1 MERTADTPPVPE
13 EDEPIPFINN
23 RLFVE
28 FYIPPPPSET
38 TDTESS
44 ESDST
49 TQDSGFEINGLN
61 STMNIFDVS
70 ERIINGSS
78 HNKGKSR
85 KGGDASRVI
94 DLRRVIDESQDSPT
108 DSDSSGAEAE
118 KDKQSRV
125 AHPEPWSSAQQTNP
139 SIPNPTMRKTNRNKS
154 FAPRR
159 AFSADAVTDSS
170 TSVVTIPQPSSLP
183 DSAAD
188 HALDSPPQPPK
199 KDTPEGK
206 KLSPIP
212 EVISPQSVQN
222 EASVEK
228 SSEVVL
234 VHSSPEKMPP
244 LSPKRSRSP
253 FHSPNQSEEHS
264 PQPTHRSHSSSRS
277 PQSEEHSPRSQEH
290 ISLSQRIMSP
300 RIDSSELH
308 AHHLLHDSSL
318 GFVHGLPLGIDDTMY
333 RGHPSTSMISPLT
346 PRDSVHDDG
355 DTGVVVR
362 MRNYNQ
368 ENNAM
373 STTPLPDGLE
383 LSDNESQWSFH
394 QASRLS
400 DSPLPHDSLASHNGT
415 LSSGEMTPT
424 PSPSRVL
431 DDKPARDYPPTPFS
445 GGRSD
450 DARPHP
456 PLTHSFSEGDK
467 LPQEHPRRFS
477 RSGRLSYPMMSPLLL
492 SHEESGRSRASD
504 KEADVKE
511 EEEEEEAGGE
521 KKLRRVGRFGK
532 SSLIEDVRERQ

>member
-13 EDEPIPFINN
+13 EDESTSFINN

-49 TQDSGFEINGLN
+49 TQDSGFEIDGLN
-61 STMNIFDVS
+61 STMSIFAVS

-78 HNKGKSR
+78 HSKGKSR
-85 KGGDASRVI
+85 KGGDNSRVI
-94 DLRRVIDESQDSPT
+94 DLRCVIDESQDSPT
-108 DSDSSGAEAE
+108 DSDSSATEAE
-118 KDKQSRV
+118 KDKQNRV
-125 AHPEPWSSAQQTNP
+125 AHPEIWSPVQQTSP
-139 SIPNPTMRKTNRNKS
+139 YIPNPTLRKTNRNKS

-159 AFSADAVTDSS
+159 AFSADAATDSS
-170 TSVVTIPQPSSLP
+170 TSVVAIPQPSSLP

-188 HALDSPPQPPK
+188 HALESPPQPPK

-234 VHSSPEKMPP
+234 VHSSPEKTPP

-264 PQPTHRSHSSSRS
+264 PQPPHRSHSSSRS
-277 PQSEEHSPRSQEH
+277 PQSEDHSPRSQEH

-300 RIDSSELH
+300 RIESSELH
-308 AHHLLHDSSL
+308 AHHLLHESSL

-333 RGHPSTSMISPLT
+333 RGHPSASMISPLT
-346 PRDSVHDDG
+346 PRDSAHDED
-355 DTGVVVR
+355 DSGVVVR

-373 STTPLPDGLE
+373 STTPLPDGLR
-383 LSDNESQWSFH
+383 LSDNDSQWSFH
-394 QASRLS
+394 QAPRLS

-415 LSSGEMTPT
+415 LSSGEMTLT
-424 PSPSRVL
+424 PSPSHVL
-431 DDKPARDYPPTPFS
+431 DDKPTPFS
-445 GGRSD
+445 GGHGD

-456 PLTHSFSEGDK
+456 SLTHSFSEGDK
-467 LPQEHPRRFS
+467 LPQEHLNRFS

-504 KEADVKE
+504 KEASVK
-511 EEEEEEAGGE
+511 EEEEEAGGE

-532 SSLIEDVRERQ
+532 SSLIEDVREKQWRDE